1 MLMFVVCLKV
11 RGWPFLF
18 FHVCLKRLAS
28 SFRIMWEIRGSVIYV
43 CLPPKSVH
51 AASTHFFRVC
61 VVNIRKCTS
70 YLLLLL
76 RQGLALELGQEQG
89 QVPGPEQQ
97 HIA

>member
-1 MLMFVVCLKV
+1 
-11 RGWPFLF
+11 
-18 FHVCLKRLAS
+18 
-28 SFRIMWEIRGSVIYV
+28 MWEIRGSIMYV
-43 CLPPKSVH
+43 CLQFPKSAH
-51 AASTHFFRVC
+51 RASTNFFRVC

-89 QVPGPEQQ
+89 QGQVPGPEQQ

>member
-1 MLMFVVCLKV
+1 M
-11 RGWPFLF
+11 
-18 FHVCLKRLAS
+18 
-28 SFRIMWEIRGSVIYV
+28 YV
-43 CLPPKSVH
+43 CLQFPKSAH
-51 AASTHFFRVC
+51 RASTHFFRVY

-76 RQGLALELGQEQG
+76 RQGLELELELGQEQG

>member
-1 MLMFVVCLKV
+1 
-11 RGWPFLF
+11 
-18 FHVCLKRLAS
+18 
-28 SFRIMWEIRGSVIYV
+28 MWEIRGSIMYV
-43 CLPPKSVH
+43 CLQFPKSAH
-51 AASTHFFRVC
+51 RASTHFFRVY
-61 VVNIRKCTS
+61 VVNIGKCTS